1 MQCKQGGLCQWVQG
15 LSQLAVAA
23 VVVFAG
29 YTINKHMEAW
39 THAFNQGSQDLHNV
53 ALAMEDIK
61 KDMSTIRVQMDGMN
75 VNTYE
80 MNVNL
85 RSLNER
91 MDHMN
96 GQVNGV
102 RQRLNP
108 MRMMMPW

>member
-1 MQCKQGGLCQWVQG
+1 MECKSGKWCNWLQG
-15 LSQLAVAA
+15 LSQLAIAA
-23 VVVFAG
+23 VFVYAG
-29 YTINKHMEAW
+29 LIVNKHMESW
-39 THAFNQGSQDLHNV
+39 TQAFNQGSQDLHNI
-53 ALAMEDIK
+53 AFAMEDIK
-61 KDMSTIRVQMDGMN
+61 KDMATIRLQMDGMN

-85 RSLNER
+85 RELNQR
-91 MDHMN
+91 MDRMN